1 MLWRESYCQGLNEC
15 SVQKETSG
23 ALCWTGGGTSGKN
36 VPNYSLG

>member
-1 MLWRESYCQGLNEC
+1 MPWRESYRQGLNEC